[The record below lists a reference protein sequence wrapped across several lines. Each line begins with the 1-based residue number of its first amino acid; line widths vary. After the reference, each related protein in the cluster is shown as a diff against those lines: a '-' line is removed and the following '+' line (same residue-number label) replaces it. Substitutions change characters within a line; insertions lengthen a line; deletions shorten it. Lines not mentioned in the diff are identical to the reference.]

1 MTLLN
6 KLIRSRLVWMLLGAL
21 LAISVLLVGQSI
33 TRESGSIESRIS
45 SCFKASTTGLKYGKF
60 KSTITLRKS
69 ADQRSQASPEQIRCA
84 LERLG
89 FDPFIQERM
98 DWMTSE
104 SRDNEDFRVTWNFP
118 RLPEKCSSETDSEP
132 LQAGELPTF
141 PLNCSLDQGVLKIT
155 FQDFR

>member
-1 MTLLN
+1 MLN
-6 KLIRSRLVWMLLGAL
+6 KLIRSRLAWMFVGAL
-21 LAISVLLVGQSI
+21 LTFSVVLIGQSI
-33 TRESGSIESRIS
+33 MRDSGSIETRIS

-60 KSTITLRKS
+60 KSTLTLRKS

-89 FDPFIQERM
+89 FDPFIQERI

-104 SRDNEDFRVTWNFP
+104 SRDNENFRVTWNYP
-118 RLPEKCSSETDSEP
+118 RLPEECSAATQPESSEPGDFTPPSS
-132 LQAGELPTF
+132 G
-141 PLNCSLDQGVLKIT
+141 CSLDQEVLKIT